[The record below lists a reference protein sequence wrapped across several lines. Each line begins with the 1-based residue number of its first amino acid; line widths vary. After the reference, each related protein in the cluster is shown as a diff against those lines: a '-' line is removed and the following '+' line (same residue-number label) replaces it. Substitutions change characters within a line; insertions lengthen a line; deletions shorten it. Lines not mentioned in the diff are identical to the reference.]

1 MNHHQKQHT
10 LLSESRG
17 LAPAPRDLV
26 KVGSR
31 RWFVQTGL
39 AGVGALSTPDLL
51 KLQAADEAVRS
62 GEKKSVILFWLSG
75 GPSQL
80 DMWDPKP
87 DAPQEVRSPFGTIQT
102 SVPGVHFT
110 EHLPLQAS
118 IAHKLNILRAVDC
131 SASNH
136 TPITMQAGNPLAR
149 RTNDGKDGGGYPSM
163 GSLVS
168 KFKGPN
174 EPNIPAFIG
183 LAKSWGSDV
192 YGAGLLG
199 QAHEP
204 VKGLELTDKLG
215 LPEGIQ
221 VDRLRDRQQLQEK
234 FDSFRSRVE
243 SEKLYDRID
252 KNTQQAFDMVLSGKV
267 SQAFDLSKETD
278 ATRDNYGRVSVGEKA
293 LLARRLVEAGS
304 TFVLVSGAWGYF
316 DHHGDDVR
324 WMGIE
329 RGLKPLL
336 PRVDRALYALVNDL
350 EQRGLLDSTL
360 VLMMGEFGR
369 TPKINEQA
377 GRHHWTP
384 IMSMVMAGGGLPTG
398 QVVGSSDRNGSEIRT
413 GAVRPQDLAAT
424 TFKHLEIDL
433 NAHWLNPAGRP
444 IPIIAE
450 GGRPI
455 PELI

>member
-1 MNHHQKQHT
+1 MNHHQKQHA

-51 KLQAADEAVRS
+51 KLQAAGEAVRS
-62 GEKKSVILFWLSG
+62 GAKKSVILFWLSG

-221 VDRLRDRQQLQEK
+221 IDRLRDRQQLQEK

-243 SEKLYDRID
+243 SEELYDRID

-267 SQAFDLSKETD
+267 SEAFDLSKETD

-384 IMSMVMAGGGLPTG
+384 IMSMVMAGGGFPTG
-398 QVVGSSDRNGSEIRT
+398 QVIGSSDRNGSEIRT

-433 NAHWLNPAGRP
+433 NAHWMNPAGRP

>member
-433 NAHWLNPAGRP
+433 NAHWMNPAGRP